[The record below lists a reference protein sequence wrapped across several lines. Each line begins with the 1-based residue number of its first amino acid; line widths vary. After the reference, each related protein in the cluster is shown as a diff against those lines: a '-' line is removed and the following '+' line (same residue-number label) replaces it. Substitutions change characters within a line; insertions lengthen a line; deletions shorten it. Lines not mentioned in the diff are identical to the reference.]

1 MPSEITYE
9 AIMRDVKG
17 RKFKPVYVL
26 MGEESYYIDMIQ
38 KAIIENALSP
48 EDRDFCLNI
57 FYGAET
63 TANEVINAARSFPM
77 GERLV
82 VILRNAKELE
92 DIDELSVYLANP
104 QPTTILLLV
113 NKGGLLD
120 KRKKLLTVCGKMGVV
135 YSTPKIYDSK
145 LSSIIFSFFRD
156 KGYSIEPKAVS
167 IIAESTG
174 TDLVKL
180 YSEMNK
186 LADAVGTELHAI
198 TPDVVERHI
207 GISKDFNAFEL
218 ADALMTRNSFKAFQ
232 IAKYFDENSKRYP
245 LQKILPSLF
254 LSFSQLMM
262 AHYAPSKDKASLIK
276 YLGLHPY
283 IIENSIVPSLR
294 NFSAAKVLSVLM
306 AIRDADERSKGMGGV
321 SIPDGELLRELVFF
335 ILH

>member
-38 KAIIENALSP
+38 KAIIENALSS

-120 KRKKLLTVCGKMGVV
+120 KRKKLMTACGKMGVV

-186 LADAVGTELHAI
+186 LADAVGTGILI
-198 TPDVVERHI
+198 TVGFI
-207 GISKDFNAFEL
+207 LISFG
-218 ADALMTRNSFKAFQ
+218 SV
-232 IAKYFDENSKRYP
+232 I
-245 LQKILPSLF
+245 
-254 LSFSQLMM
+254 
-262 AHYAPSKDKASLIK
+262 ASLLS
-276 YLGLHPY
+276 LGAIAFTETASPMLT
-283 IIENSIVPSLR
+283 SIDGCGFIGFV
-294 NFSAAKVLSVLM
+294 
-306 AIRDADERSKGMGGV
+306 GV
-321 SIPDGELLRELVFF
+321 SSGSE
-335 ILH
+335 